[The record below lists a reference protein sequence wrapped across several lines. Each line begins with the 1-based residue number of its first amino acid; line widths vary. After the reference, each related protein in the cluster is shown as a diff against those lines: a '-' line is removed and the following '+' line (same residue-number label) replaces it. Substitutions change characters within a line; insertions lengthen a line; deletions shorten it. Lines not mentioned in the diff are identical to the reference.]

1 MVRINWT
8 KLSVEDLKS
17 IAAYISRD
25 SKKYAKI
32 QVQRLKFRTQIL
44 KSQSRSGRVVPEIG
58 NPDIREL
65 IEGNYRIIYKIVS
78 KEQIDIL
85 TVYHSSRDFTRR
97 SIE

>member
-17 IAAYISRD
+17 IAVYISRD

-44 KSQSRSGRVVPEIG
+44 KSQSRSGRVVPEIE

-85 TVYHSSRDFTRR
+85 TVYHSSRDLTRR